1 MSSSLYP
8 SNAGITMFH
17 RVVGMDPI
25 ISGTG
30 VKVKM
35 MVIKPQNL
43 EGSEA
48 NIMNFSLQQPRSET
62 HKKFHYNK
70 KENLVKQTSSSSG
83 SCWGVAQIMSMVM
96 CNVGLLCCQVQL
108 QCQVSTNDVNM
119 DDVDGAASMVFTDM
133 SCVPALASSF
143 ALFFSSPTLQYK
155 RALQV

>member
-1 MSSSLYP
+1 
-8 SNAGITMFH
+8 MFH

-62 HKKFHYNK
+62 HKKCSLQQEGK
-70 KENLVKQTSSSSG
+70 LSQT
-83 SCWGVAQIMSMVM
+83 
-96 CNVGLLCCQVQL
+96 NV
-108 QCQVSTNDVNM
+108 
-119 DDVDGAASMVFTDM
+119 
-133 SCVPALASSF
+133 
-143 ALFFSSPTLQYK
+143 
-155 RALQV
+155 